1 LAPGA
6 FEVDFSDDN
15 GQTDATR
22 ALSSYKL
29 MRLHYEPR
37 HGAAE
42 VFPRLVNGVLEREPE
57 LRV

>member
-1 LAPGA
+1 
-6 FEVDFSDDN
+6 VDFSDDN